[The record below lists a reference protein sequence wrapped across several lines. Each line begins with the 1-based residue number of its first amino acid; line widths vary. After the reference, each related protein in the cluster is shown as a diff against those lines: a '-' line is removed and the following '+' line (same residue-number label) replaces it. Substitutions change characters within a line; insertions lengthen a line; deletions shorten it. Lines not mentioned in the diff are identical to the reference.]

1 MATFFNQATL
11 TYKNTSTTSN
21 VVTGEIVQV
30 LAAEK
35 TAISPGYTIGERV
48 TYVISVVNSGTLPFT
63 DLTVTDNLGAYE
75 FGASALVPLTYEEG
89 SVRYYVNGVLQADPT
104 VVGTSPLVVSGI
116 DIPAGGNAIIVYEA
130 TANQFAPLGDGAV
143 IVNTATIDGTQLSA
157 PITAEETLGAA
168 SGALLSITKALTPTE
183 IPENGQLTYTFTI
196 RNTGGTEVVATDNA
210 VITDVFDPSLNI
222 TSVTYNGAAWTEGTN
237 YTYDETTGTFT
248 TLEGQITVPAATYT
262 QDPATGEWIVSP
274 GVAIVTVTGTI

>member
-116 DIPAGGNAIIVYEA
+116 DIPAKSLDEYSERLLVTPKDIDIHISDMGRI
-130 TANQFAPLGDGAV
+130 LGYAV
-143 IVNTATIDGTQLSA
+143 NSALHPEITIEEMDEFLS
-157 PITAEETLGAA
+157 
-168 SGALLSITKALTPTE
+168 
-183 IPENGQLTYTFTI
+183 
-196 RNTGGTEVVATDNA
+196 
-210 VITDVFDPSLNI
+210 
-222 TSVTYNGAAWTEGTN
+222 
-237 YTYDETTGTFT
+237 
-248 TLEGQITVPAATYT
+248 
-262 QDPATGEWIVSP
+262 
-274 GVAIVTVTGTI
+274 

>member
-21 VVTGEIVQV
+21 IVTGEIVQV

-35 TAISPGYTIGERV
+35 TAVSPGYTIGERV
-48 TYVISVVNSGTLPFT
+48 TYVISVLNSGTLPFT
-63 DLTVTDNLGAYE
+63 DLSVTDDLGAYE
-75 FGASALVPLTYEEG
+75 FGTSNLVPLTYEEG

-116 DIPAGGNAIIVYEA
+116 NIPAGGNAIIVYEA
-130 TANQFAPLGDGAV
+130 TVNQFAPLGNGAT
-143 IVNTATIDGTQLSA
+143 IANTATIDGAQLSA
-157 PITAEETLGAA
+157 PVTAEETLGAE
-168 SGALLSITKALTPTE
+168 SGALLSITKGLSPTE
-183 IPENGQLTYTFTI
+183 IPENGQLIYTFTI

-210 VITDVFDPSLNI
+210 VITDVFDPILNI
-222 TSVTYNGAAWTEGTN
+222 TSVTYNSAAWAEGTN

-248 TLEGQITVPAATYT
+248 TLNGQITVPAATYT